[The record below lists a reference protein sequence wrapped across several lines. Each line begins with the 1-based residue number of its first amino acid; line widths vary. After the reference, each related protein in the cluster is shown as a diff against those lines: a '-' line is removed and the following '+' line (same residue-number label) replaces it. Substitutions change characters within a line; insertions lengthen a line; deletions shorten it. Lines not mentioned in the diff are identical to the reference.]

1 LVEGSGARAAVITV
15 GDELLLGQTV
25 DTNASWLSTAIS
37 DLGMPV
43 VRRWTVGDVDAHIRE
58 ALGAALQKADV
69 VVLSGG
75 LGPTDDDRTRD
86 AVAAHL
92 GRALHEDEGWMDS
105 LRERFARHGMGTLPE
120 TNRRQ
125 SRVPEGAELLPN
137 AKGTAPGLLLETQGR
152 YVVLL
157 PGVPR
162 ELKALFAD
170 EVRPRLL
177 DKLSDRLRPATERR
191 IPTTGIAESALADRV
206 EAALDEA
213 RDADPTLVKSP
224 VESASIRTCGG
235 WSSFSASVA

>member
-25 DTNASWLSTAIS
+25 DTNASWLSTALS

-105 LRERFARHGMGTLPE
+105 LRERFAQVLHQVGDSTL
-120 TNRRQ
+120 
-125 SRVPEGAELLPN
+125 
-137 AKGTAPGLLLETQGR
+137 
-152 YVVLL
+152 
-157 PGVPR
+157 
-162 ELKALFAD
+162 
-170 EVRPRLL
+170 
-177 DKLSDRLRPATERR
+177 ATIGFSKFTFIHER
-191 IPTTGIAESALADRV
+191 
-206 EAALDEA
+206 
-213 RDADPTLVKSP
+213 
-224 VESASIRTCGG
+224 
-235 WSSFSASVA
+235 SFNGPMR